1 MAEPGGICIAESV
14 FQQVKGKLPA
24 GFTSLGAQKVK
35 NIAEPVQAFRVDMGG
50 TFKVVSAPAAKAG
63 WRVPAL
69 VATLADDETH
79 VRMQRFLDLG
89 GQTPDG
95 ERRLGDL
102 AGELSDAVG
111 DDDQQS
117 ATTIS

>member
-1 MAEPGGICIAESV
+1 MYRDHDRLVGRI
-14 FQQVKGKLPA
+14 A
-24 GFTSLGAQKVK
+24 GFVPHAV
-35 NIAEPVQAFRVDMGG
+35 A
-50 TFKVVSAPAAKAG
+50 AAKASVVRAELG
-63 WRVPAL
+63 VETDLLAET
-69 VATLADDETH
+69 VAFNATLADDETH